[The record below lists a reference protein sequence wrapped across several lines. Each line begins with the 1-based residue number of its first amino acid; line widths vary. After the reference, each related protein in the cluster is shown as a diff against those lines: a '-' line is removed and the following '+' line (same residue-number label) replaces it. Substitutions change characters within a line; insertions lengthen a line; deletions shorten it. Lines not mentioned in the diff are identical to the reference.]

1 MIVPRYEAEFEN
13 CRDRNKQ
20 EGKQVEAAWFCGKS
34 TACESEQVQVPL
46 RQVAVGIPLPRP
58 SLQCVLSLASETGK
72 LNITFPC
79 LWYRQDSGCQPGTA
93 SQGHFHDTQKQ
104 RPHLATALSPGRPRH
119 GCAAFLSSVS
129 RFFGVTLGVFLEA
142 LSPEAVSLGLPVN
155 SLSHLLSLVNPFLLI
170 LASLQWTSG

>member
-1 MIVPRYEAEFEN
+1 MIVPRCEAEFEN

-34 TACESEQVQVPL
+34 TAHESEQVQVPL
-46 RQVAVGIPLPRP
+46 RQVTIGIPLPRP
-58 SLQCVLSLASETGK
+58 SLQCAFLGLRNWTAKHHLS
-72 LNITFPC
+72 C

-104 RPHLATALSPGRPRH
+104 RPLLATALYPGRPRH

-129 RFFGVTLGVFLEA
+129 RFLTSGVFLEV
-142 LSPEAVSLGLPVN
+142 LSPEAVSLGVPVN